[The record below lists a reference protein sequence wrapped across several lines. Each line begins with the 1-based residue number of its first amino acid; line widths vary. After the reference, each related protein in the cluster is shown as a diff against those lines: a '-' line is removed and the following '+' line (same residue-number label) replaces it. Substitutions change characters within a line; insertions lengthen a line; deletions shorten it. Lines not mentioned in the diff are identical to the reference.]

1 MSFFDRILES
11 LERFITGGRQ
21 QEIRGRDIDEPLIR
35 KFVSGLFYC
44 NGIKRNHFAVI
55 FERNEFDRENDL
67 LQELIDEFPDCSD
80 MREYFGYSEEE
91 VESAE
96 TIGFM
101 EVGTL

>member
-1 MSFFDRILES
+1 MSFFDRILKGV
-11 LERFITGGRQ
+11 ERFF
-21 QEIRGRDIDEPLIR
+21 ERDEPIDEPIIR

-44 NGIKRNHFAVI
+44 NGVKRNHFAII
-55 FERNEFDRENDL
+55 FERNDFDREQDL
-67 LQELIDEFPDCSD
+67 LQELIDQFPNCSD

-96 TIGFM
+96 TIGFI